1 MKTVITGRKVNL
13 KDNFKELAE
22 KKLSKFDKL
31 FDGNAVANV
40 TVTVEKNRQTVEVTI
55 CHEGM
60 VYRAESTT
68 SEMNEA
74 LDKVMEALSRQF
86 RKHKTKLAKRLRK
99 DTLEDYLP
107 VQEAVDSSELE
118 EEKYKIVRIKNFPVK
133 PLDVEEAILQM
144 NMIGHQFYMF
154 RNQTNGEVNVVY
166 RRKNG
171 DYGLLTPDAEQNK

>member
-1 MKTVITGRKVNL
+1 MRTVITGRKVNL
-13 KDNFKELAE
+13 RDNFKDLAE

-31 FDGNAVANV
+31 FDGNAFATV

-55 CHEGM
+55 KHEGM

-68 SEMNEA
+68 LDMNEA
-74 LDKVMEALSRQF
+74 LDNVMEALSRQF

-99 DTLEDYLP
+99 DSLENYLP
-107 VQEAVDSSELE
+107 EVTPSIETESEE
-118 EEKYKIVRIKNFPVK
+118 DKYNIVRTKNFPVK

-154 RNQTNGEVNVVY
+154 RNQTTGEINVVY

-171 DYGLLTPDAEQNK
+171 DYGLLTPDVE

>member
-1 MKTVITGRKVNL
+1 MKTIITGRKVTL

-31 FDGNAVANV
+31 FDENAEAHV

-55 CHEGM
+55 HHEGM
-60 VYRAESTT
+60 VYRAEATT
-68 SEMNEA
+68 AEMNEA
-74 LDKVMEALSRQF
+74 IDKVMEALSKQF

-99 DTLEDYLP
+99 DSLENYLP
-107 VQEAVDSSELE
+107 AQEVSDTTEFE

-154 RNQTNGEVNVVY
+154 RNQINGEVNVVY
-166 RRKNG
+166 RRQNG
-171 DYGLLTPDAEQNK
+171 DYGLLTPDTATE

>member
-1 MKTVITGRKVNL
+1 MKTVFTGRKVTL
-13 KDNFKELAE
+13 RDNFKDLAQ
-22 KKLSKFDKL
+22 KKLDKFDKL
-31 FDGNAVANV
+31 FGENAVANV

-55 CHEGM
+55 SYEGM
-60 VYRAESTT
+60 VYRAEATT

-74 LDKVMEALSRQF
+74 LDKVVEALFSQF
-86 RKHKTKLAKRLRK
+86 RKHKTKLAKKFRK
-99 DTLEDYLP
+99 ISLEDYLP
-107 VQEAVDSSELE
+107 EQEIDTSTD

-171 DYGLLTPDAEQNK
+171 DYGLLTPDTEQKK

>member
-1 MKTVITGRKVNL
+1 MRTVITGRKVNL

-31 FDGNAVANV
+31 FDGEALATV

-55 CHEGM
+55 HYEGM

-68 SEMNEA
+68 LEMNEA

-86 RKHKTKLAKRLRK
+86 RKHKTKLAKRFRK
-99 DTLEDYLP
+99 DSLEDYLP
-107 VQEAVDSSELE
+107 LQSAGDEEDFE
-118 EEKYKIVRIKNFPVK
+118 EEKYKIVRIKNFAIK

-154 RNQTNGEVNVVY
+154 RNQTNGEINVVY
-166 RRKNG
+166 RRHNG
-171 DYGLLTPDAEQNK
+171 DYGLLTPNAD

>member
-31 FDGNAVANV
+31 FDGNAEANV

-55 CHEGM
+55 HHEGL
-60 VYRAESTT
+60 VYRAEATT

-74 LDKVMEALSRQF
+74 LDIVMEALSRQF

-99 DTLEDYLP
+99 DALENYLP
-107 VQEAVDSSELE
+107 EQEVADNSQLE
-118 EEKYKIVRIKNFPVK
+118 EEYKIVRIKNFPVK

-144 NMIGHQFYMF
+144 DMIGHQFYMF

-171 DYGLLTPDAEQNK
+171 DYGLLTPDAGQNK